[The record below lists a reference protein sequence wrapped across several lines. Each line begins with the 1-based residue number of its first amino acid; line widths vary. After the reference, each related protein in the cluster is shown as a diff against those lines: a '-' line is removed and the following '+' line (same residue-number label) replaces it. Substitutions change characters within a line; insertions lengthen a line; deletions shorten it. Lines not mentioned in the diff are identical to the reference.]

1 MNPSAGSINR
11 YNELHFTILA
21 IDMSWQA
28 VIVSSSPYSLLP
40 PLGSNVLGHQRLACS
55 VLPASPLDRGAQND
69 RGARKAACAG
79 RRDEGGQKP
88 TRAPARAGGNDEL
101 FESRSP

>member
-11 YNELHFTILA
+11 YNELHRTILA

-28 VIVSSSPYSLLP
+28 VIVSSSRYALLP
-40 PLGSNVLGHQRLACS
+40 PLGGNGLGQQLMATV
-55 VLPASPLDRGAQND
+55 VLPTSPLGSGAQNG
-69 RGARKAACAG
+69 RGATKAACTG
-79 RRDEGGQKP
+79 RRNEGRQNP
-88 TRAPARAGGNDEL
+88 TRAPVRAGGNDEL